1 MVADPAVQDR
11 RLISLT
17 APPARRPARGPSR
30 RRVFI
35 EWALTAALAASVV
48 AYMVVSETLDRADT
62 AIYDALMQ
70 LGERPP
76 LDDIVIIAID
86 NPSLQ
91 ALGRWPWP
99 RARHSELLNSLA
111 RAEPKAIAYDVLFVE
126 PDADQEADQALA
138 AALRTAGPVFLPLLI
153 EVPGPNGAAAQA
165 IQPAGPLRAA
175 AAGVGQVNLHFDRD
189 GVARSVFI
197 GESDGERRWLHLM
210 ELMRRQALGLSLP
223 VNSAEEPR
231 SALTSLTRDSRMLIP
246 FAGPPGHFRTVSFV
260 DVVRGEVPAAVFR
273 DRLVLIGATG
283 EGLGDRYPTPLTS
296 ETEVM
301 SGVELQANILDALL
315 TGRAIRPA
323 SVGWVL
329 ALSLAPLALLMAGLL
344 RLRPRANMVLG
355 LALIAATLAASA
367 ALLLLLRIWAPP
379 AAAIAGLALVY
390 PIWSWRRLEAASA
403 YMVGELDALAEEP
416 SILPQGNGA
425 GAHAADDVIGRQVM
439 LMQGA
444 VRNLRDLRQ
453 FMSDSL
459 DGLPDATLI
468 ADASGRVLIANT
480 AAQQLFTRLCA
491 RDPVGRRMEQVVSIF
506 RVPSTADGGVEG
518 EMEAPDGSTYHAR
531 YRAFT
536 DSTGAFTGWIARFTD
551 ITPMKTATRQREQ
564 VLELLS
570 HDMRSPQASIL
581 ALLAEGRGQG
591 ISQGAVQRVE
601 AYARRTLALA
611 DNFVNLARAESE
623 RYTLEIVNLSDILLD
638 AVDDLWPQS
647 RARSI
652 AVQAQGCEDEHLVLA
667 DRTLLTRALINLIDN
682 AIKYS
687 EPSTRIE
694 CAVASLGEG
703 ADAKVVCTIQDQG
716 VGMSPESLA
725 NLFERF
731 QRAGPSGGRQVSGV
745 GLGLTFVQT
754 VIVRHGGKIACDS
767 ALGEGS
773 RFTLTLPRVDQDDI
787 PEDARS

>member
-1 MVADPAVQDR
+1 MVTDPAVQDR
-11 RLISLT
+11 RLTSL
-17 APPARRPARGPSR
+17 AASPRRRGPSR

-48 AYMVVSETLDRADT
+48 AYMVVNETLDRADT
-62 AIYDALMQ
+62 AIYDGLMQ
-70 LGERPP
+70 LGRRPP

-99 RARHSELLNSLA
+99 RARHSELLNTLA
-111 RAEPKAIAYDVLFVE
+111 QARPKAIAYDVLFVE
-126 PDADQEADQALA
+126 PDADAKADQDLA
-138 AALRTAGPVFLPLLI
+138 AALTTAGPVFLPLLI

-165 IQPAGPLRAA
+165 IEPAGPLRGA

-189 GVARSVFI
+189 GVARSIFI

-210 ELMRRQALGLSLP
+210 ELMRRQALGIAIP
-223 VNSAEEPR
+223 VSAKGHEAR
-231 SALTSLTRDSRMLIP
+231 SPLETLTRDGRMLIP

-260 DVVRGEVPAAVFR
+260 DVVRGEVPTEVFR

-323 SVGWVL
+323 AIGWVL
-329 ALSLAPLALLMAGLL
+329 ALALAPLALLMAGLL

-355 LALIAATLAASA
+355 LALIAATLAVSA
-367 ALLLLLRIWAPP
+367 ALLLALRIWAPP

-403 YMVGELDALAEEP
+403 YMVGELDALAQEP
-416 SILPQGNGA
+416 SILPQTPSTGS
-425 GAHAADDVIGRQVM
+425 HVTDDVIGRQVM

-453 FMSDSL
+453 FMADSL

-468 ADASGRVLIANT
+468 ADAGGRVLIANT
-480 AAQQLFTRLCA
+480 AAQRLFKRLSA
-491 RDPVGRRMEQVVSIF
+491 RDPVGRRMEQVVSVF
-506 RVPSTADGGVEG
+506 HVPPAADRGVEG
-518 EMEAPDGSTYHAR
+518 EMEAPDGSTYHVR

-551 ITPMKTATRQREQ
+551 ISAMKTATRQREQ

-611 DNFVNLARAESE
+611 DNFVNLARAESD

-638 AVDDLWPQS
+638 AIDDLWPQS

-652 AVQAQGCEDEHLVLA
+652 AVVAEGCDDEHLVVA

-687 EPSTRIE
+687 EPKTRVQCRIATLDE
-694 CAVASLGEG
+694 GEG
-703 ADAKVVCTIQDQG
+703 AKVVCTIRDQG
-716 VGMSPESLA
+716 CGMSSESVG

-731 QRAGPSGGRQVSGV
+731 QRAMPTGGRQVSGV

-754 VIVRHGGKIACDS
+754 VILRHGGQIACES

-773 RFTLTLPRVDQDDI
+773 CFTLTLPRAEPDGVS
-787 PEDARS
+787 A